1 MMANSWKRY
10 EYLNSMKRREQ
21 KSTRAIDKN
30 EQEKEREREIDGGRG
45 LSVCGNVEEKVAKF
59 NINKR

>member
-30 EQEKEREREIDGGRG
+30 ELETETERDR
-45 LSVCGNVEEKVAKF
+45 
-59 NINKR
+59 